1 MDCSIKKQCGSCQY
15 IGMDYQKQLLI
26 KKEKCQKLFPHH
38 FVHDVAGMENH
49 IIIVIKSLSLLIK
62 NMNMVYMKKHLIALY
77 R

>member
-1 MDCSIKKQCGSCQY
+1 MFNQKTMWQLSIYWNGLSKTVAY
-15 IGMDYQKQLLI
+15 

-38 FVHDVAGMENH
+38 FVHDVAGMEKPYYYRNKV
-49 IIIVIKSLSLLIK
+49 IVALIK